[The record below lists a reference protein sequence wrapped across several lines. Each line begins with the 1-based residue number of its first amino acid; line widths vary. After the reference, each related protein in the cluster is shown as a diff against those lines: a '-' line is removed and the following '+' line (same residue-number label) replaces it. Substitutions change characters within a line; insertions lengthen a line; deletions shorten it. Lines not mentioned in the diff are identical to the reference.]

1 MLLNLNIFKIE
12 LFFFIV
18 NYLKTKKQINK
29 IIIRTDYYTI
39 TENNFVT

>member
-18 NYLKTKKQINK
+18 IWKFKKINK